1 MIGCLAHSSTCGRLA
16 MAADFVR
23 TNDIDGVVVIGGGS
37 SVGLG
42 KVIGLDTSIPLIA
55 LPTTHAGSEMTQE
68 WGLTRGNDK
77 STGCVPRVLPRTVIY
92 DPELSV
98 TLPVM
103 LSAGGASAHL
113 RHPSGGG
120 RTVQHCRSIGAPL
133 RRLAVARLSCATT
146 MSLHHKLCHVIGGTF
161 DLPHASVHATVLPYV
176 LAYNLP
182 AAPLRELGM
191 PADGIQTVVDKAT
204 RNKYANPRPVTSASG
219 PFVVSVRARLH
230 VRRRE
235 SEAVAGDA
243 AHYWSA
249 GLLRCMPENVEQ
261 TCSRRSISEERN
273 PTTTRFPG
281 RSFPRVL
288 ICAAYRAMLSQRG
301 PADRHIKGRTRCHSL
316 PRRLQQRH
324 HHLTSERIRSA
335 FQGSVA
341 GLSRHR
347 LQI

>member
-1 MIGCLAHSSTCGRLA
+1 
-16 MAADFVR
+16 MAADFLR
-23 TNDIDGVVVIGGGS
+23 TNDIDGVVVTGGGS

-68 WGLTRGNDK
+68 WGLTRGNDR

-204 RNKYANPRPVTSASG
+204 RNKYANPRPVTSDA
-219 PFVVSVRARLH
+219 VRRLVRARFT

-235 SEAVAGDA
+235 SEQWLATLPIT
-243 AHYWSA
+243 
-249 GLLRCMPENVEQ
+249 GLLVYYVACRRTSSRPG
-261 TCSRRSISEERN
+261 SRRSISEERN
-273 PTTTRFPG
+273 PTTTRFPW
-281 RSFPRVL
+281 SIVSTSPDS
-288 ICAAYRAMLSQRG
+288 CS
-301 PADRHIKGRTRCHSL
+301 TRMC
-316 PRRLQQRH
+316 
-324 HHLTSERIRSA
+324 
-335 FQGSVA
+335 
-341 GLSRHR
+341 
-347 LQI
+347 